1 MITPEQRIERRQVAG
16 ASDAPAILG
25 VCPYRTAVDVW
36 LSKTQDIELPENMA
50 MRLGNALEPMAIAEA
65 EAELGPLLRNVRIL
79 HPTANLVAANLDAQV
94 VSSRRPVEAKTH
106 GLASGWENREAW
118 GSDSDPTYP
127 TSVFVQVCAQI
138 GCVQIDAGH
147 LVAIL
152 PSNVRH
158 YLLEP
163 EREVVVGVIDAMQ
176 AWMIRHVVGGVMP
189 DVTRPVDRA
198 LLRAIKRQPGKVIE
212 LPGEPLERYRRA
224 IAARK
229 AMSET
234 WKALEAEVDTARS
247 AIAAAMGDAPHAEF
261 PDGSTA
267 TIKTINKKASAATS
281 YQKTMV
287 KDKGETDDE

>member
-36 LSKTQDIELPENMA
+36 LSKTQDIELPQNMA
-50 MRLGNALEPMAIAEA
+50 IKLGNALEPMAIAEA
-65 EAELGPLLRNVRIL
+65 EAELGPLIRNVRVV

-94 VSSRRPVEAKTH
+94 VETKRPVEAKTH
-106 GLASGWENREAW
+106 GLAGGWENREAW
-118 GSDSDPTYP
+118 GSESNPTYP
-127 TSVFVQVCAQI
+127 TSVFVQICAQI
-138 GCVQIDAGH
+138 GCVGIDAGH

-152 PSNVRH
+152 GSGIRH
-158 YLLEP
+158 YVIEP
-163 EREVVVGVIDAMQ
+163 EPEVVSGVIDAMQ

-198 LLRAIKRQPGKVIE
+198 LLRAIKRQPGKVVA
-212 LPGEPLERYRRA
+212 LPIAPLERYRRA
-224 IAARK
+224 VAARK
-229 AMSET
+229 AMAEA
-234 WKALEAEVDTARS
+234 WKALEDEVDTARS
-247 AIAAAMGDAPHAEF
+247 AIAAAMGDAPFAEF

-267 TIKTINKKASAATS
+267 EIKTINKKASAATS

-287 KDKGETDDE
+287 KDKGGSGDE